1 MKGVIYARYSSD
13 NQREESIDGQI
24 RECRAFAERNGI
36 DIVDCYIDRA
46 MSAKTDNRPEFQR
59 MIKDSSSKAF
69 EVVLVWKLDRFAR
82 DRYDSA
88 YYKRTLRKNGVK
100 LVSITEAISE
110 GAEGILLEALL
121 EGMAEYYSV
130 ELAEKTLRGMTENAL
145 ACKVN
150 GTVPLGYVATEDK
163 HYQIDP
169 MYAPIIIE
177 IFEMYLDGKTM
188 EQIATNLKSRGIYNR
203 KGREISE
210 NVIGGILRNRRYI
223 GEYRFRDIVT
233 PGGIPAIVPQDLFD
247 LVQKRME
254 TNRKAPARHKAEEEY
269 LLSTK
274 LFCGK
279 CQRMMA
285 GESGKRKD
293 ISVYRY
299 YKCSGVKRKL
309 GCDKKTVR
317 KEWIE
322 DLVVEQI
329 KRLVHDDE
337 TVNTLADLVM
347 DLQERANTTLPY
359 LQQQLAEI
367 NMGIDNLV
375 NAIQMGICND
385 ATKKRID
392 ELEARKAEI
401 EVQIAKEEIAKP
413 KLTRDQVCCY
423 LYHFRTFDTN
433 NFEHRRRFIETFI
446 NRIFLYDDKIVITFN
461 YQNGTK
467 TVTFAELEA
476 SGILSELAENGEP
489 LKPLKTLCFQGFS
502 VISQGLKGLQK
513 IHFQVF
519 GPYTPE

>member
-46 MSAKTDNRPEFQR
+46 MSAKIDNRPEFQR
-59 MIKDSSSKAF
+59 MIKDSGSKAF

-100 LVSITEAISE
+100 LMSITEAISE
-110 GAEGILLEALL
+110 EAEGILLEALL

-130 ELAEKTLRGMTENAL
+130 KLAEKTLRGMTENAL

-163 HYQIDP
+163 HYKVDP
-169 MYAPIIIE
+169 MYAPIVIE
-177 IFEMYLDGKTM
+177 IYEMYLDGMTM
-188 EQIATNLKSRGIYNR
+188 EQIANNLKGRGIYNR

-210 NVIGGILRNRRYI
+210 NVISGILKNRRYI

-233 PGGIPAIVPQDLFD
+233 PGGIPAIVPQELFD
-247 LVQKRME
+247 LVQRKME

-285 GESGKRKD
+285 GESGKRRD

-329 KRLVHDDE
+329 KQLVHDDE
-337 TVNTLADLVM
+337 TVKTIADIVM
-347 DLQERANTTLPY
+347 DLQGRANTTLPY

-367 NMGIDNLV
+367 NTGIDNLV

-385 ATKKRID
+385 ATRKRMD

-423 LYHFRTFDTN
+423 LHHFRTFDTN
-433 NFEHRRRFIETFI
+433 NFEHRRRFIDTFI

-476 SGILSELAENGEP
+476 SGILSELAISGEP
-489 LKPLKTLCFQGFS
+489 KKCPENILFS
-502 VISQGLKGLQK
+502 G
-513 IHFQVF
+513 HF
-519 GPYTPE
+519 YI

>member
-1 MKGVIYARYSSD
+1 
-13 NQREESIDGQI
+13 
-24 RECRAFAERNGI
+24 
-36 DIVDCYIDRA
+36 
-46 MSAKTDNRPEFQR
+46 
-59 MIKDSSSKAF
+59 
-69 EVVLVWKLDRFAR
+69 
-82 DRYDSA
+82 
-88 YYKRTLRKNGVK
+88 
-100 LVSITEAISE
+100 
-110 GAEGILLEALL
+110 
-121 EGMAEYYSV
+121 
-130 ELAEKTLRGMTENAL
+130 
-145 ACKVN
+145 
-150 GTVPLGYVATEDK
+150 
-163 HYQIDP
+163 
-169 MYAPIIIE
+169 
-177 IFEMYLDGKTM
+177 
-188 EQIATNLKSRGIYNR
+188 
-203 KGREISE
+203 
-210 NVIGGILRNRRYI
+210 
-223 GEYRFRDIVT
+223 
-233 PGGIPAIVPQDLFD
+233 
-247 LVQKRME
+247 ME

-347 DLQERANTTLPY
+347 DLQGRANTTLPY

-367 NMGIDNLV
+367 NTGIDNLV

-401 EVQIAKEEIAKP
+401 EVQIAKEKIAKP

-433 NFEHRRRFIETFI
+433 NFEHRRRFIDTFI
-446 NRIFLYDDKIVITFN
+446 NRIFLYDDKIVIAFN

-476 SGILSELAENGEP
+476 SGILSELAENGDADDIKSVP
-489 LKPLKTLCFQGFS
+489 LPNEVGFLHEVISSHESGIYPVRKDGFS
-502 VISQGLKGLQK
+502 
-513 IHFQVF
+513 
-519 GPYTPE
+519 